1 MKWRNSDKTQT
12 LPTWIV
18 QFRETDIPNL
28 PRLTLISDHPLVRYE
43 GAKFKEERY
52 IPITVPSPD
61 IISTKRTYSPCLL
74 GMIIAFV
81 AVVTVTA
88 ITLSVFLTIS
98 SHNTDDNGT
107 TFNMSLSVENRK
119 FIPEMTNLLSTVSQQ
134 FSQQI
139 CRSILYRLTPI
150 NSRKLCH
157 VTNLTNGSVVI
168 NFSVTFFKTAVN
180 ESEVLFLLKGFN
192 TRDTFRF
199 SKVQVYLT
207 PAQLQ
212 SQTANPSD
220 SPSSQFLETKSS
232 TVAKLTSQGQL
243 DGGTSTQ
250 VQPIY
255 KVTQTL
261 INTKVMQLSTLDNI
275 QQSTVEKSS
284 LKMVTPGVNEMTNND
299 ITTNDIN
306 GNTLS
311 FSDHSFTSKLTSHEE
326 IHSGVSL
333 PVSNVTQSNEV
344 FSTDSYTP
352 SNIVTENDNTLLSV
366 LYESTT
372 SEVVDVTTS
381 GNTSLIMSITTTG
394 IDYSSQNTA
403 QNLTS
408 FTNTRDIADVT
419 PLISSERQTNVAELS
434 QNPEYDG
441 ISETSTNNI
450 YNTNNNNDMVS
461 DNSMFTLVT
470 ISYFGSEL
478 AGDDDIDV
486 STVRENSPLF
496 VSGWTSLTDSSLAQD
511 FSRSTEITELNNMII
526 TKPLTSENYK
536 TEDYLTDTNKN
547 VKNSEI
553 STIAFTEM
561 TEKFSPDIINKP
573 STFNTDY
580 KDITETSVTSMQTL
594 DDELFTP
601 GSIFT
606 TNDLTNFDVTN
617 TEEIPVSPTTVQTAD
632 FLLPTDKNKPET
644 TSQADIMFT
653 SDLTTPDE
661 RLTMYDTSRP
671 TVNSITNIEDITT
684 VDMKERDITTL
695 DINYNT
701 QSIIHDLTS
710 HSDVRDTSNITP
722 DVSNI
727 TPDFTA
733 SGDITDSTQIT
744 MSQTH
749 DYTKHNTTQ
758 DVSLSTETTDSTT
771 YIIVTPKDTPPYTLV
786 TTPDI
791 VSTTYDNVKEV
802 STVSNTISYLASGST
817 LNFVTSDTIN
827 TEAYNSTPIITSGSL
842 KPQTTPVTENIY
854 TEHTLVQSQ
863 SMTDISLT
871 TTEPVLTTTDVSPT
885 LNLMQDGANL
895 NRIICQG
902 NNIAEFTKLT
912 VYAAAKI
919 KDEPELKIVCN
930 RTSCETSSWWSARIQ
945 IDLIIDNTTV
955 QTCLTFSSDTCSVS
969 KQFSCFLSF
978 DDNELVDSK
987 TFTIIVPPK
996 TAILRHKKGISANWQ
1011 TDIECFIIGAKPSA
1025 VWLEKRPILLT
1036 NFSEYKTSVYT
1047 DIQKDGCFYKSHYRF
1062 AVKFPTSF
1070 NLSIIRCAVNITSNY
1085 KTFFTNEHELK
1096 LIPED
1101 YCADGHIF
1109 KVYPFDACS
1118 ESFVHCA
1125 NNYSYIANCPDHH
1138 CIDADIG
1145 ICVMCDCNQSKSV
1158 TGTYEKN
1165 KSTLR
1170 YEDCFFE
1177 CSCIAGGTDFD
1188 HAAIRGN
1195 CTHYLYCYGESEHVI
1210 ACPNGYF
1217 YNYKSEQGTI
1227 PCERTADNCSP

>member
-1 MKWRNSDKTQT
+1 MKWRKSDKTQT
-12 LPTWIV
+12 IPTWIL

-61 IISTKRTYSPCLL
+61 TISTKRTYSPCLL

-98 SHNTDDNGT
+98 SHNIDDNGT
-107 TFNMSLSVENRK
+107 SFNMSLSVENRK
-119 FIPEMTNLLSTVSQQ
+119 FIPEMTNMSSTVSQQ

-168 NFSVTFFKTAVN
+168 NFSVTFSKTAVN
-180 ESEVLFLLKGFN
+180 ESEVVFLLKGFN

-212 SQTANPSD
+212 SQTANPS
-220 SPSSQFLETKSS
+220 
-232 TVAKLTSQGQL
+232 
-243 DGGTSTQ
+243 
-250 VQPIY
+250 
-255 KVTQTL
+255 
-261 INTKVMQLSTLDNI
+261 
-275 QQSTVEKSS
+275 
-284 LKMVTPGVNEMTNND
+284 
-299 ITTNDIN
+299 
-306 GNTLS
+306 
-311 FSDHSFTSKLTSHEE
+311 
-326 IHSGVSL
+326 SG
-333 PVSNVTQSNEV
+333 
-344 FSTDSYTP
+344 
-352 SNIVTENDNTLLSV
+352 
-366 LYESTT
+366 
-372 SEVVDVTTS
+372 VVDVTTS
-381 GNTSLIMSITTTG
+381 GNTSMIMSITTAG
-394 IDYSSQNTA
+394 IDYSTQNTA

-408 FTNTRDIADVT
+408 FANTRNIVDVT

-434 QNPEYDG
+434 QKPEYDG
-441 ISETSTNNI
+441 ISETSTNSI
-450 YNTNNNNDMVS
+450 YSTNNNNDMAS

-470 ISYFGSEL
+470 ISYFGSEP
-478 AGDDDIDV
+478 AGNDDIDV
-486 STVRENSPLF
+486 STVKENSPLF
-496 VSGWTSLTDSSLAQD
+496 VSGWTPLTDSSLAQD
-511 FSRSTEITELNNMII
+511 FTRSTEISELSNMII
-526 TKPLTSENYK
+526 TMPLTSENYK

-553 STIAFTEM
+553 STIAFTEL
-561 TEKFSPDIINKP
+561 TEKSSPDIINKP

-580 KDITETSVTSMQTL
+580 KDITETSVTNMQTL
-594 DDELFTP
+594 DNELFTP

-606 TNDLTNFDVTN
+606 MNDFTNFDVTN
-617 TEEIPVSPTTVQTAD
+617 TEETPVSSTTVQTAD
-632 FLLPTDKNKPET
+632 FLLTTYNSKPEI
-644 TSQADIMFT
+644 TSQAEIMFT
-653 SDLTTPDE
+653 SDLITPDE
-661 RLTMYDTSRP
+661 RLTMYDTSRL
-671 TVNSITNIEDITT
+671 TANSVTNTEDITT
-684 VDMKERDITTL
+684 IDVKERDITTL

-701 QSIIHDLTS
+701 QSIIYDLTS
-710 HSDVRDTSNITP
+710 HSNIRDTSNTTP

-727 TPDFTA
+727 TPDFTT

-744 MSQTH
+744 MSETH

-758 DVSLSTETTDSTT
+758 DASLSTETTDSTT
-771 YIIVTPKDTPPYTLV
+771 YIIVTPKDTPPYTLE

-791 VSTTYDNVKEV
+791 VSTTYNNVKEE
-802 STVSNTISYLASGST
+802 STVSYTISSEANETISLASGST

-827 TEAYNSTPIITSGSL
+827 TEAYSSTPIINSGSL
-842 KPQTTPVTENIY
+842 QPQTTPVTENIY
-854 TEHTLVQSQ
+854 TENTPVESQ

-871 TTEPVLTTTDVSPT
+871 ATEPALTTTDVSPT
-885 LNLMQDGANL
+885 LTLMQDGANL
-895 NRIICQG
+895 NKIICQG

-912 VYAAAKI
+912 VYAAANFN
-919 KDEPELKIVCN
+919 DEPELKIVCN
-930 RTSCETSSWWSARIQ
+930 HTSCETSSWWSARVQ
-945 IDLIIDNTTV
+945 IDLIINDTIV
-955 QTCLTFSSDTCSVS
+955 QTSLTFSSDTCSVS
-969 KQFSCFLSF
+969 KQFSCFLSS
-978 DDNELVDSK
+978 DDDELVDSK

-996 TAILRHKKGISANWQ
+996 TAILKHKKGISANWQ

-1025 VWLEKRPILLT
+1025 VWLETRQILLT

-1062 AVKFPTSF
+1062 AVKFPNSF
-1070 NLSIIRCAVNITSNY
+1070 NLSTIRCALNITSNY
-1085 KTFFTNEHELK
+1085 KTFFTNENELK

-1195 CTHYLYCYGESEHVI
+1195 CTHYVYCYGESEHVI